1 MLMPNNNKI
10 FLSLVLSS
18 VLICLLACQ
27 DGKKN
32 TAEKPNNLVS
42 PQKMEQML
50 RELHIV
56 DALINQKSLAAD
68 SAKKLSTDYYDF
80 IYRKYAVTAIDFNN
94 SFQYYLHNPA
104 DMDSIY
110 LKVLENLNMEN
121 LKLKKDMVDSLPLS
135 AVISVDTNIIQS
147 SKLNTVK

>member
-1 MLMPNNNKI
+1 MLNNNKI
-10 FLSLVLSS
+10 FLSLILSAI
-18 VLICLLACQ
+18 LMGFFACQ

-50 RELHIV
+50 SELHIV
-56 DALINQKSLAAD
+56 DALINQKNLSAD

-80 IYRKYAVTAIDFNN
+80 IYRKYAVTANDFNN

-135 AVISVDTNIIQS
+135 AVISVDTITMQS

>member
-1 MLMPNNNKI
+1 MR
-10 FLSLVLSS
+10 LVLSA
-18 VLICLLACQ
+18 ILLGLVACQ

-32 TAEKPNNLVS
+32 TAEKPKNLVS
-42 PQKMEQML
+42 PEKMEQVL
-50 RELHIV
+50 SELHII

-80 IYRKYAVTAIDFNN
+80 IYRKYGVTATDFDN

-110 LKVLENLNMEN
+110 VKVLENLNLED
-121 LKLKKDMVDSLPLS
+121 LKLKKVMVDSLPQS
-135 AVISVDTNIIQS
+135 AVISVDDNTTQS

>member
-1 MLMPNNNKI
+1 MLNNNKI
-10 FLSLVLSS
+10 FLSLILSAF
-18 VLICLLACQ
+18 LMGLFACQ
-27 DGKKN
+27 DGKQN

>member
-1 MLMPNNNKI
+1 MLNNNKI
-10 FLSLVLSS
+10 FLSLILSAI
-18 VLICLLACQ
+18 LMGMLACQ
-27 DGKKN
+27 DGNKN

-42 PQKMEQML
+42 PEMEQML
-50 RELHIV
+50 SELHIV

-80 IYRKYAVTAIDFNN
+80 IYRKYAVTANDFNN

-110 LKVLENLNMEN
+110 VKVLENLNLED
-121 LKLKKDMVDSLPLS
+121 LKLKKNMVDSLPQS
-135 AVISVDTNIIQS
+135 AVISVDTNNIQS